1 VLATTS
7 SASLVGTDGLA
18 VTVEAHVGPGLPGF
32 TVVGLPDASCREVR
46 DRARAAT
53 LCSGLTWPNQRTT
66 VNLAPSGER
75 KVGSSLDLAV
85 AVVVLAAS
93 GQIPLDAVA
102 GVSLIGELGL
112 DGSVRPVPGVVAM
125 VAAIDGGRVVVPTQS
140 AVEASLPGGHRVV
153 PVRSLAETVA
163 VLRGRVSWPPE
174 PTVPDDEVPPPVADL
189 ADIRGNP
196 VARRA
201 LEVAAAGGHNLL
213 MVGPPGSGKTM
224 LAERLVGLLPPLD
237 HDTALEVTRVHS
249 AAGQRLPAG
258 GLIRRPPLR
267 APHHGAS
274 GVAVIGG
281 GSHHLRPGEI
291 SLANGGV
298 LFLDELPEFAAG
310 VLDALRTPLEE
321 GVVRIARA
329 HVRATMPARFLLVAA
344 MNPCPCGAA
353 GGPGQC
359 RCTPVAIARYARR
372 VSGPLLDRFDLR
384 VTVPVPEPAALFDPL
399 PGESSAVVAA
409 RVLAARAHARQRG
422 VACNAQLDGASLE
435 EVAPLDG
442 AARDALHQ
450 ALTERRLSARGLR
463 RVRALALTLADL
475 AGAPPPLGRLHV
487 LEAMALRH
495 TGFEQA
501 GFEQTGFGQAG
512 LEQGGF
518 EQTGLEQAGLEKRG
532 PGQRGAA
539 QA

>member
-1 VLATTS
+1 MEDAVLATTS

-93 GQIPLDAVA
+93 GQVPLDAVA
-102 GVSLIGELGL
+102 AVSLIGELGL

-125 VAAIDGGRVVVPTQS
+125 VAALACGPVVVPTDS
-140 AVEASLPGGHRVV
+140 AVEASLPGGHQVV
-153 PVRSLAETVA
+153 PVDTLAEIVA
-163 VLRGRVSWPPE
+163 VLRGRRRWPS
-174 PTVPDDEVPPPVADL
+174 PPVIPVVPEVAAGPDL
-189 ADIRGNP
+189 ADVRGNP

-224 LAERLVGLLPPLD
+224 LAERMVGLLPPLD
-237 HDTALEVTRVHS
+237 DDTALEVTRVHS

-291 SLANGGV
+291 SLASGGV
-298 LFLDELPEFAAG
+298 LFLDELPEFSPA

-329 HVRATMPARFLLVAA
+329 HVRATMPARFVLVAA

-353 GGPGQC
+353 GGPGHC
-359 RCTPVAIARYARR
+359 RCTPVALARYARR
-372 VSGPLLDRFDLR
+372 LSGPLLDRFDLQ
-384 VTVPVPEPAALFDPL
+384 VMVPVPEPSALFDPTA
-399 PGESSAVVAA
+399 GESTAVVAE
-409 RVLAARAHARQRG
+409 RVEAARLRARSRG
-422 VACNAQLDGASLE
+422 VVCNARIVGS
-435 EVAPLDG
+435 EVDALAPLDG
-442 AARDALHQ
+442 AARATLEQ
-450 ALTERRLSARGLR
+450 AVASQRLSARGLR
-463 RVRALALTLADL
+463 RVRTLALTLADL
-475 AGAPPPLGRLHV
+475 SGQDPPLGRVHV
-487 LEAMALRH
+487 LEAMALRQAPVGGVDQWAV
-495 TGFEQA
+495 TGDGEA
-501 GFEQTGFGQAG
+501 S
-512 LEQGGF
+512 
-518 EQTGLEQAGLEKRG
+518 
-532 PGQRGAA
+532 
-539 QA
+539 

>member
-1 VLATTS
+1 MLATTS
-7 SASLVGTDGLA
+7 SASLIGTDGLA

-53 LCSGLTWPNQRTT
+53 LCSGLSWPNQRTT

-93 GQIPLDAVA
+93 GQVPLDAVA
-102 GVSLIGELGL
+102 EVSLIGELGL

-125 VAAIDGGRVVVPTQS
+125 VAALSGGRVVVPIDS
-140 AVEASLPGGHRVV
+140 AVEASLPGGHQVV
-153 PVRSLAETVA
+153 PVGTLAEVVA
-163 VLRGRVSWPPE
+163 VLRGRRQWP
-174 PTVPDDEVPPPVADL
+174 PPPVMPPEVVAAGGPDL

-224 LAERLVGLLPPLD
+224 LAERLVGVLPPLD
-237 HDTALEVTRVHS
+237 DDTALEVTRVHS
-249 AAGQRLPAG
+249 AAGQRLPVG

-291 SLANGGV
+291 SLASGGV
-298 LFLDELPEFAAG
+298 LFLDELPEFSPG

-329 HVRATMPARFLLVAA
+329 HVRATMPAQFLLVGA
-344 MNPCPCGAA
+344 MNPCPCGGA
-353 GGPGQC
+353 GGPGHC
-359 RCTPVAIARYARR
+359 RCTPAALARYARR
-372 VSGPLLDRFDLR
+372 LSGPLLDRFDLQ
-384 VTVPVPEPAALFDPL
+384 VMVPVPEPEALFDPAS
-399 PGESSAVVAA
+399 GESSAEVAA
-409 RVLAARAHARQRG
+409 RVEAARRRARDRG
-422 VACNAQLDGASLE
+422 VTCNAR
-435 EVAPLDG
+435 LDG
-442 AARDALHQ
+442 AAVDELAPLDDDARATLQQ
-450 ALTERRLSARGLR
+450 AVTSQQLSARGLR
-463 RVRALALTLADL
+463 RVRTLALTLADL
-475 AGAPPPLGRLHV
+475 SGHDPPLGRRHV
-487 LEAMALRH
+487 LEAMALRQ
-495 TGFEQA
+495 TPLGGA
-501 GFEQTGFGQAG
+501 GQSLDADNG
-512 LEQGGF
+512 L
-518 EQTGLEQAGLEKRG
+518 AS
-532 PGQRGAA
+532 
-539 QA
+539 

>member
-1 VLATTS
+1 MEGTVLATTS

-32 TVVGLPDASCREVR
+32 TVVGLPDTSCREVR

-53 LCSGLTWPNQRTT
+53 LCSGLKWPNQRTT
-66 VNLAPSGER
+66 VNLAPSAER

-85 AVVVLAAS
+85 AMVVLAAS
-93 GQIPLDAVA
+93 GQVPLDAVA
-102 GVSLIGELGL
+102 EVAMIGELGL

-125 VAAIDGGRVVVPTQS
+125 VAALGGGRVIVPAGS
-140 AVEASLPGGHRVV
+140 AIEASLPGGHQVV
-153 PVRSLAETVA
+153 PVDTLAEIVA
-163 VLRGRVSWPPE
+163 VLRGRIRWPK
-174 PTVPDDEVPPPVADL
+174 PPVIPGPQAGSGGPDL
-189 ADIRGNP
+189 ADVRGNP

-224 LAERLVGLLPPLD
+224 LAERLVSVLPPLD
-237 HDTALEVTRVHS
+237 DATALEVTRVHS
-249 AAGQRLPAG
+249 AAGQRLPVS

-281 GSHHLRPGEI
+281 GSHHVRPGEI
-291 SLANGGV
+291 SLASGGV
-298 LFLDELPEFAAG
+298 LFLDELPEFSAA

-359 RCTPVAIARYARR
+359 RCTPAALARYARR
-372 VSGPLLDRFDLR
+372 LSGPLLDRFDLQ
-384 VTVPVPEPAALFDPL
+384 VMVPVPDPAALFDAAA
-399 PGESSAVVAA
+399 GESSAAVAA
-409 RVLAARAHARQRG
+409 RVADARRRARDRG
-422 VACNAQLDGASLE
+422 LVCNARIDGAAVDEL
-435 EVAPLDG
+435 APLDDD
-442 AARDALHQ
+442 ARATLQQ
-450 ALTERRLSARGLR
+450 AVASHRLSARGLR
-463 RVRALALTLADL
+463 RVRTLALTLADL
-475 AGAPPPLGRLHV
+475 SGHEPPLGRVHV
-487 LEAMALRH
+487 LEAMALRQAPVGVAAGSAD
-495 TGFEQA
+495 TGNVVA
-501 GFEQTGFGQAG
+501 S
-512 LEQGGF
+512 
-518 EQTGLEQAGLEKRG
+518 
-532 PGQRGAA
+532 
-539 QA
+539 

>member
-7 SASLVGTDGLA
+7 SASLIGTDGLA

-53 LCSGLTWPNQRTT
+53 LCSGLSWPNQRTT

-102 GVSLIGELGL
+102 GVAMIGELGL

-125 VAAIDGGRVVVPTQS
+125 VAAIDGGLVVVPTES

-153 PVRSLAETVA
+153 PVTTLAQIVA
-163 VLRGRVSWPPE
+163 VLRGRASWPS
-174 PTVPDDEVPPPVADL
+174 PPVIPAAEATPAAPDL
-189 ADIRGNP
+189 ADVRGNP

-224 LAERLVGLLPPLD
+224 LAERLVGLLPSLD

-249 AAGQRLPAG
+249 AAGQRLPVG
-258 GLIRRPPLR
+258 GLISHPPLR

-274 GVAVIGG
+274 SVAVIGG
-281 GSHHLRPGEI
+281 GAHHLRPGEI
-291 SLANGGV
+291 SLASGGV
-298 LFLDELPEFAAG
+298 LFLDELPEFSPQ

-329 HVRATMPARFLLVAA
+329 HLRATMPARFLLVAA

-359 RCTPVAIARYARR
+359 RCTPAAMARYARR
-372 VSGPLLDRFDLR
+372 LSGPLLDRFDLR
-384 VTVPVPEPAALFDPL
+384 ITVPVPEPATLFDPVV
-399 PGESSAVVAA
+399 GESSAEVAA
-409 RVLAARAHARQRG
+409 RVRTARQRAHQRNT
-422 VACNAQLDGASLE
+422 VCNSRLDGSVLD
-435 EVAPLDG
+435 EVAPLD
-442 AARDALHQ
+442 ADARTTLQQ
-450 ALTERRLSARGLR
+450 AVADHRLSARGLR
-463 RVRALALTLADL
+463 RVRLLALTLADL
-475 AGAPPPLGRLHV
+475 AGQEPPLGRIHV
-487 LEAMALRH
+487 LEAMALRETH
-495 TGFEQA
+495 FDDRQA
-501 GFEQTGFGQAG
+501 SPWAG
-512 LEQGGF
+512 D
-518 EQTGLEQAGLEKRG
+518 
-532 PGQRGAA
+532 GAVS
-539 QA
+539 

>member
-1 VLATTS
+1 VEGTVLATTS

-53 LCSGLTWPNQRTT
+53 LCSGLSWPNQRTT

-93 GQIPLDAVA
+93 GQVPLDAVA
-102 GVSLIGELGL
+102 AVSMLGELGL

-125 VAAIDGGRVVVPTQS
+125 VAALDDGPVVVPADC

-153 PVRSLAETVA
+153 PVRTLAEVVA
-163 VLRGRVSWPPE
+163 VLRGRVGWP
-174 PTVPDDEVPPPVADL
+174 PPPVVPEAPVTTGGPDL

-224 LAERLVGLLPPLD
+224 LAERLVGVLPPLD
-237 HDTALEVTRVHS
+237 DDLALEVTRVHS
-249 AAGQRLPAG
+249 AAGQRLPVG

-359 RCTPVAIARYARR
+359 RCTPAALARYARR
-372 VSGPLLDRFDLR
+372 LSGPLLDRFDLH
-384 VTVPVPEPAALFDPL
+384 VMVPVPEPSALFDRAG
-399 PGESSAVVAA
+399 GESSAEVAR
-409 RVLAARAHARQRG
+409 RVLAARRRAHGRG
-422 VACNAQLDGASLE
+422 VECNAR
-435 EVAPLDG
+435 LDG
-442 AARDALHQ
+442 AAVEQLAPLDDDARAALQQ
-450 ALTERRLSARGLR
+450 AVAGGRLSARGLR
-463 RVRALALTLADL
+463 RVRTLALTLADL
-475 AGAPPPLGRLHV
+475 AGQDPPLARIHV
-487 LEAMALRH
+487 LEAMALR
-495 TGFEQA
+495 QA
-501 GFEQTGFGQAG
+501 PI
-512 LEQGGF
+512 GGGGGSVDA
-518 EQTGLEQAGLEKRG
+518 EDGMAS
-532 PGQRGAA
+532 
-539 QA
+539 